1 MGQSGLLT
9 PLFILL
15 HTAGNIASYDLHEYH
30 EGLDSRA
37 FPFFNTYVPTWNP
50 VFRQYICLKPRSKM
64 HSRTICWDLSEIFLT
79 PQTSLTC

>member
-37 FPFFNTYVPTWNP
+37 FPFFNTFVPYSDSIFASN
-50 VFRQYICLKPRSKM
+50 QDLKCILGLFVG
-64 HSRTICWDLSEIFLT
+64 TFLKF
-79 PQTSLTC
+79 S